1 VPKLRCRNFDDR
13 PRAHQSP
20 EVMPVFVQRMLRTAP
35 GGASPHPPWRRG
47 MLGLFLALL
56 MLPVLAY
63 SAPLAADVE
72 VRVAL
77 LFNFMRFAE
86 WPNGALGPEGAP
98 VNVCIAPGDTEMQ
111 RAVSVLEQRSI
122 GERPITTRQIA
133 TPREV
138 GACHVLYLPDGLP
151 GRLSNFTD
159 AAQPG
164 PILTVSNGAGF
175 VDDGGMIGLKLAAER
190 YQFEVNNEAVRRAG
204 LRLPPQLLSLAS
216 RVR

>member
-1 VPKLRCRNFDDR
+1 M
-13 PRAHQSP
+13 
-20 EVMPVFVQRMLRTAP
+20 MPIFLQRVRGSAL
-35 GGASPHPPWRRG
+35 GEASPHPPWRRG

-56 MLPVLAY
+56 MLPVLAH
-63 SAPLAADVE
+63 SAPLATDVE

-98 VNVCIAPGDTEMQ
+98 VNVCMAPGDTEMQ
-111 RAVSVLEQRSI
+111 RAVSVLEQRNI
-122 GERPITTRQIA
+122 RERPIAIRQIDA
-133 TPREV
+133 PREV
-138 GACHVLYLPDGLP
+138 GTCHVLYLPDGLL

-164 PILTVSNGAGF
+164 PILTVSNAAGF
-175 VDDGGMIGLKLAAER
+175 VDGGGMIGLKLAAER

>member
-1 VPKLRCRNFDDR
+1 MPKLRCRNFDDR

-20 EVMPVFVQRMLRTAP
+20 EVMPVFIQGMRRTAL

-63 SAPLAADVE
+63 SAPLDMDVE
-72 VRVAL
+72 VRAAL

-111 RAVSVLEQRSI
+111 RALWALEQRNVR
-122 GERPITTRQIA
+122 ERPIAIRQIA
-133 TPREV
+133 APRQV
-138 GACHVLYLPDGLP
+138 RGCHVLYLPDALLV
-151 GRLSNFTD
+151 RLSGFTD
-159 AAQPG
+159 AAQQG
-164 PILTVSNGAGF
+164 PILTVSNAAGF
-175 VDDGGMIGLKLAAER
+175 VDGGGMIGLKLAADR
-190 YQFEVNNEAVRRAG
+190 YQFGVNNEAVRRAG
-204 LRLPPQLLSLAS
+204 LRLPPQLLRLAS